1 MKIEIIKTT
10 VSLKSG
16 NFISGILHLNEAN
29 AEINDM
35 ANCHML
41 PKKIKKFMRRDFRT
55 PRYMKILIASKF
67 GAVKLV

>member
-35 ANCHML
+35 VNCHATE
-41 PKKIKKFMRRDFRT
+41 KIKKFMRRDFRT

>member
-41 PKKIKKFMRRDFRT
+41 PKNKKVYATGFSNPPLHENINSF
-55 PRYMKILIASKF
+55 
-67 GAVKLV
+67 